1 MCHCGLSD
9 HKLIQQFVSP
19 RNAVLQK
26 ETTANSRQTQSAIC
40 SWSDPHVQ
48 FTHVAWLSPQNSANA
63 ITQNELNTPFKKSLM
78 LRYSSNSNARDH
90 QTVNSS
96 SRLSFA
102 VLRPLAA
109 GSWAELQATRAKPKP
124 CTYSPGTTSA
134 GAATQPAEPPT
145 DKLTSANSWTMQ
157 QHIRVKSILNSI
169 KAG

>member
-40 SWSDPHVQ
+40 SWSDPHVK

-78 LRYSSNSNARDH
+78 LRYSSNSLETIKPLIHPADWALLFSVHWQLAPGQSCKPPGPNQSPALIPQGPRLLEQLH
-90 QTVNSS
+90 SLQ
-96 SRLSFA
+96 SR
-102 VLRPLAA
+102 
-109 GSWAELQATRAKPKP
+109 
-124 CTYSPGTTSA
+124 
-134 GAATQPAEPPT
+134 PPT
-145 DKLTSANSWTMQ
+145 S
-157 QHIRVKSILNSI
+157 
-169 KAG
+169 